1 MRRKLLFSSLLFLG
15 LNSNLLAGEEFYYP
29 LPDDGVWCRYFV
41 NMNIAGVETASPWVI
56 SSVGQ
61 KDLDGEKCRWIELK
75 QMSEDAKK
83 TLRVFKALV
92 PESAFGKGK
101 DPTAEVRTAWG
112 QEGDQEP
119 HELTGEGELEVF
131 NRFVLLVLRGPTKNV
146 KAFDEPETIDWQNG
160 KLKCSVITGESDFE
174 SKETGLRAQLTHRIL
189 ISDKIPF
196 RMAGS
201 KFQIDIQ
208 VLGQDVKA
216 GAEFS
221 IVESGVD
228 AQSVLPNID

>member
-61 KDLDGEKCRWIELK
+61 KDLNGEKCRWIELK

-92 PESAFGKGK
+92 PESGFG
-101 DPTAEVRTAWG
+101 
-112 QEGDQEP
+112 
-119 HELTGEGELEVF
+119 
-131 NRFVLLVLRGPTKNV
+131 
-146 KAFDEPETIDWQNG
+146 
-160 KLKCSVITGESDFE
+160 
-174 SKETGLRAQLTHRIL
+174 
-189 ISDKIPF
+189 
-196 RMAGS
+196 
-201 KFQIDIQ
+201 
-208 VLGQDVKA
+208 
-216 GAEFS
+216 
-221 IVESGVD
+221 
-228 AQSVLPNID
+228 